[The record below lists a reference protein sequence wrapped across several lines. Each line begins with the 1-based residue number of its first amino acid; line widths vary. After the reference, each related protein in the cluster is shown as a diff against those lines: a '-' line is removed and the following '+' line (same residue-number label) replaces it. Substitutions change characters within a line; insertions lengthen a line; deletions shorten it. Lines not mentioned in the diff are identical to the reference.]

1 MLAHGAT
8 LYTAVRPT
16 PSANAFLWLP
26 SHPPPVV
33 ISELASSK
41 LLQMKVRNLIDFAAL
56 DEELTRDNDGFEVR
70 TYVPAFGAED
80 DEFQYGGRRRG
91 RAV

>member
-1 MLAHGAT
+1 MAQLSTQQCDPHQALT
-8 LYTAVRPT
+8 LFSGSPPT
-16 PSANAFLWLP
+16 
-26 SHPPPVV
+26 PPPVV